1 MKLKITT
8 ITNLEFGKMVQ
19 AASQKLNQ
27 RAEFI
32 NSLNVFPVPD
42 GDTGTNM
49 SLSMASGAKYEREET
64 STQVGDLASALAKG
78 LLMGARGNSGVILSQ
93 IFRGFSKNVAGKAT
107 LDANDLAE
115 AFAAGAQTAYKAVM
129 KPTEGTILTVIRE
142 AAGAGKKAAKST
154 DDICE
159 VMVKVVEA
167 AEAALKST
175 PDLLPVLK
183 QVGVVDSGGQGL
195 TFVLE
200 AFSDALSGKVDESK
214 DYVPADAEMDSM
226 IDAAHHQS
234 VQGKLD
240 PNDIKY
246 GYCTEIMVRIG
257 DGKLVDHEF
266 DYDTFYDYLAKLG
279 DSLLVINDDEIVK
292 VHVHTEHPGDV
303 MTWGQRF
310 GALIK
315 VKVDNMRLQQET
327 IMEHDQEE
335 TSAENKVAAA
345 ESAQPQI
352 DMHGYAIISVSSGDG
367 IAKLFTG
374 LGVTH
379 IIAGGQTMN
388 PSTADIVKAVNDSG
402 AKQALVLPNNKNIFL
417 AAEQAAEVA
426 DVPVKIVHSKTIS
439 QGMTA
444 MLAFNPEADLE
455 DNQAEMEDTLDTVI
469 SGQVTHAV
477 RDTTIDGLEIKK
489 ADYMGLVDGKIVIT
503 NPDRETATLD
513 MVKAMLDEDSE
524 LVTIIYGADATKA
537 DADKL
542 AKAVQALDSELEI
555 EIHEGDQPVY
565 PFLISVE

>member
-1 MKLKITT
+1 
-8 ITNLEFGKMVQ
+8 MVQ

-64 STQVGDLASALAKG
+64 STKVGDLASALAKG

-93 IFRGFSKNVAGKAT
+93 IFRGFSKAVADKESLT
-107 LDANDLAE
+107 ANDLA
-115 AFAAGAQTAYKAVM
+115 AALAAGAQTAYKAVM
-129 KPTEGTILTVIRE
+129 KPTEGTILTVIRK
-142 AAGAGKKAAKST
+142 AAGAGKEAVKTT

-159 VMVKVVEA
+159 VMDAVVTA

-200 AFSDALSGKVDESK
+200 AFSDSLSGKVDESQ
-214 DYVPADAEMDSM
+214 DYVPDDAEMDSM

-234 VQGKLD
+234 VQGQLD

-257 DGKLVDHEF
+257 DGKLVDHKF
-266 DYDTFYDYLAKLG
+266 DYDTFYEYLAKLG

-327 IMEHDQEE
+327 IMEHDKEDEAQ
-335 TSAENKVAAA
+335 AAA
-345 ESAQPQI
+345 EPALPSQPQV

-367 IAKLFTG
+367 IGKLFKG
-374 LGVTH
+374 LGVTD

-402 AKQALVLPNNKNIFL
+402 AQQALVLPNNKNIFL

-426 DVPVKIVHSKTIS
+426 DVPVKIIHSQTIS

-444 MLAFNPEADLE
+444 MLAFNAEADLD
-455 DNQAEMEDTLDTVI
+455 DNQAAMEETLSTVV

-489 ADYMGLVDGKIVIT
+489 DDYMGLVDGKIVIT
-503 NPDRETATLD
+503 NPDRDTAALD

-524 LVTIIYGADATKA
+524 LVTIIYGKDATKT
-537 DADKL
+537 DADHL
-542 AKAVQALDSELEI
+542 SAKVQELDDELEI

-565 PFLISVE
+565 PFLVSVE

>member
-1 MKLKITT
+1 MKITT

-64 STQVGDLASALAKG
+64 STKVGDLASALAKG

-93 IFRGFSKNVAGKAT
+93 IFRGFSKAVADKESLT
-107 LDANDLAE
+107 ANDLA
-115 AFAAGAQTAYKAVM
+115 AALAASAQTAYKAVM
-129 KPTEGTILTVIRE
+129 KPTEGTILTVIRK
-142 AAGAGKKAAKST
+142 AAGAGKEAVKTT

-159 VMVKVVEA
+159 VMDAVVTA

-200 AFSDALSGKVDESK
+200 AFSDSLSGKVDESQ
-214 DYVPADAEMDSM
+214 DYVPDDAEMDSM

-234 VQGKLD
+234 VQGQLD

-257 DGKLVDHEF
+257 DGKLVDHKF
-266 DYDTFYDYLAKLG
+266 DYDTFYEYLAKLG

-327 IMEHDQEE
+327 IMEHDKEDEAQ
-335 TSAENKVAAA
+335 AAA
-345 ESAQPQI
+345 EPALPSQPQV

-367 IAKLFTG
+367 IGKLFKG
-374 LGVTH
+374 LGVTD

-402 AKQALVLPNNKNIFL
+402 AQRALVLPNNKNIFL

-426 DVPVKIVHSKTIS
+426 DVPVKIIHSQTIS

-444 MLAFNPEADLE
+444 MLAFNAEADLD
-455 DNQAEMEDTLDTVI
+455 DNQAAMEETLSTVV

-489 ADYMGLVDGKIVIT
+489 DDYMGLVDGKIVIT
-503 NPDRETATLD
+503 NPDRDTAALD

-524 LVTIIYGADATKA
+524 LVTIIYGKDATKT
-537 DADKL
+537 DADHL
-542 AKAVQALDSELEI
+542 AAKVQELDDELEI

-565 PFLISVE
+565 PFLVSVE

>member
-64 STQVGDLASALAKG
+64 STKVGDLASALAKG

-93 IFRGFSKNVAGKAT
+93 IFRGFSKAVADKESLT
-107 LDANDLAE
+107 ANDLA
-115 AFAAGAQTAYKAVM
+115 AALAAGAQTAYKAVM
-129 KPTEGTILTVIRE
+129 KPTEGTILTVIRK
-142 AAGAGKKAAKST
+142 AAGAGKEAVKTT
-154 DDICE
+154 DDIGE
-159 VMVKVVEA
+159 VMDAVVTA

-200 AFSDALSGKVDESK
+200 AFSDSLSGKVDESQ
-214 DYVPADAEMDSM
+214 DYVPDDAEMDSM

-234 VQGKLD
+234 VQGQLD

-257 DGKLVDHEF
+257 DGKLVDHKF
-266 DYDTFYDYLAKLG
+266 DYDTFYEYLAKLG

-327 IMEHDQEE
+327 IMEHDKEDEAQ
-335 TSAENKVAAA
+335 AAA
-345 ESAQPQI
+345 EPALPSQPQV

-367 IAKLFTG
+367 IGKLFKG
-374 LGVTH
+374 LGVTD

-402 AKQALVLPNNKNIFL
+402 AQQALVLPNNKNIFL

-426 DVPVKIVHSKTIS
+426 DVPVKIIHSQTIS

-444 MLAFNPEADLE
+444 MLAFNAEADLD
-455 DNQAEMEDTLDTVI
+455 DNQAAMEETLSTVV

-489 ADYMGLVDGKIVIT
+489 DDYMGLVDGKIVIT
-503 NPDRETATLD
+503 NPDRDTAALD

-524 LVTIIYGADATKA
+524 LVTIIYGKDATKT
-537 DADKL
+537 DADHL
-542 AKAVQALDSELEI
+542 AAKVQELDDELEI

-565 PFLISVE
+565 PFLVSVE

>member
-1 MKLKITT
+1 MKITT

-19 AASQKLNQ
+19 AASQKLSQ

-64 STQVGDLASALAKG
+64 STKVGDLASALAKG

-93 IFRGFSKNVAGKAT
+93 IFRGFSKAVADKDVLTAT
-107 LDANDLAE
+107 DLSDAL
-115 AFAAGAQTAYKAVM
+115 AAGAQTAYKAVM
-129 KPTEGTILTVIRE
+129 KPTEGTILTVIRK
-142 AAGAGKKAAKST
+142 AAGAGKEAVKTT

-159 VMVKVVEA
+159 VMDAVVTA

-200 AFSDALSGKVDESK
+200 AFSDSLSGKVDESQ
-214 DYVPADAEMDSM
+214 DYVPDDAEMDSM

-234 VQGKLD
+234 VQGQLD

-257 DGKLVDHEF
+257 DGKLVDHKF
-266 DYDTFYDYLAKLG
+266 DYDTFYNYLAQLG

-327 IMEHDQEE
+327 IMEHDKESEAQA
-335 TSAENKVAAA
+335 TAEPAMP
-345 ESAQPQI
+345 SQPQV

-367 IAKLFTG
+367 IGKLFKD
-374 LGVTH
+374 LGVTD

-426 DVPVKIVHSKTIS
+426 DVPVKIIHSQTIS

-444 MLAFNPEADLE
+444 MLAFNAEASLD
-455 DNQAEMEDTLDTVI
+455 DNQAAMEETLSTVV

-477 RDTTIDGLEIKK
+477 RDTTIDGLAIKK
-489 ADYMGLVDGKIVIT
+489 DDYMGLVDGKIVIT
-503 NPDRETATLD
+503 NPDRDTAALD

-524 LVTIIYGADATKA
+524 LVTIIYGQDATKA

-542 AKAVQALDSELEI
+542 AAKVQDLDDELEI

-565 PFLISVE
+565 PFLVSVE

>member
-1 MKLKITT
+1 MKITT

-64 STQVGDLASALAKG
+64 STKVGDLASALAKG

-93 IFRGFSKNVAGKAT
+93 IFRGFSKAVADKESLT
-107 LDANDLAE
+107 ANDLA
-115 AFAAGAQTAYKAVM
+115 AALAAGAQTAYKAVM
-129 KPTEGTILTVIRE
+129 KPTEGTILTVIRK
-142 AAGAGKKAAKST
+142 AAGAGKEAVKTT

-159 VMVKVVEA
+159 VMDAVVTA

-200 AFSDALSGKVDESK
+200 AFSDSLSGKVDESQ
-214 DYVPADAEMDSM
+214 DYVPDDAEMDSM

-234 VQGKLD
+234 VQGQLD

-257 DGKLVDHEF
+257 DGKLVDHKF
-266 DYDTFYDYLAKLG
+266 DYDTFYEYLAKLG

-327 IMEHDQEE
+327 IMEHDKEDEAQ
-335 TSAENKVAAA
+335 AAA
-345 ESAQPQI
+345 DPALPSQPQV

-367 IAKLFTG
+367 IGKLFKG
-374 LGVTH
+374 LGVTD

-402 AKQALVLPNNKNIFL
+402 AQQALVLPNNKNIFL

-426 DVPVKIVHSKTIS
+426 DVPVKIIHSQTIS

-444 MLAFNPEADLE
+444 MLAFNAEADLD
-455 DNQAEMEDTLDTVI
+455 DNQAAMEETLSTVV

-489 ADYMGLVDGKIVIT
+489 DDYMGLVDGKIVIT
-503 NPDRETATLD
+503 NPDRDTAALD

-524 LVTIIYGADATKA
+524 LVTIIYGKDATKT
-537 DADKL
+537 DADHL
-542 AKAVQALDSELEI
+542 AAKVQELDDELEI

-565 PFLISVE
+565 PFLVSVE